1 MTWTCSEE
9 VMTDLKKHMVWV
21 ERGSVPSLW
30 EMLFP
35 NDREVDQVDKY
46 LHQRNLPF
54 CEGNGAYRHCNMR
67 PDDIQGELIYV
78 KLR

>member
-9 VMTDLKKHMVWV
+9 VMIDLKTHMVRV

-46 LHQRNLPF
+46 LH
-54 CEGNGAYRHCNMR
+54 
-67 PDDIQGELIYV
+67 
-78 KLR
+78 

>member
-9 VMTDLKKHMVWV
+9 VMIDLKKHMVWV

-46 LHQRNLPF
+46 LH
-54 CEGNGAYRHCNMR
+54 
-67 PDDIQGELIYV
+67 
-78 KLR
+78 